1 MKQKTAVVIP
11 CYKVKDHIANVIS
24 GIPEHIEKI
33 YCIDDAC
40 PENSGQFITDNLK
53 DKRVHVITHD
63 VNQGVGGAVVSGY
76 RQAIADGYDIAVKV
90 DGDGQ
95 MDPAL
100 IPVFVKPLEEGACD
114 YAKGNRFFYIEDV
127 RAMPFIRLFG
137 NAGLSFLTKLSS
149 GYWHVFDPTNGYTAV
164 NLNVLKQIPLDK
176 IAKRYFFESDMLFRL
191 NLMQAVVQDIPMKA
205 VYQGETSNLAIS
217 KIFLPF
223 LWGHFRNFCKR
234 VFYNYF
240 LRDFSVASIELLL
253 SIPLL
258 LFGIIFG
265 ASQWRISI
273 EAGVEASAGTVML
286 SALPIIIGTQ
296 FLLSFL
302 NHDISTVP
310 RTPLHK
316 KLAEREK

>member
-100 IPVFVKPLEEGACD
+100 IHVFVKPLEDGACD
-114 YAKGNRFFYIEDV
+114 YAKGNRFFYIGFHA
-127 RAMPFIRLFG
+127 R
-137 NAGLSFLTKLSS
+137 NTKRIP
-149 GYWHVFDPTNGYTAV
+149 Y
-164 NLNVLKQIPLDK
+164 NVDC
-176 IAKRYFFESDMLFRL
+176 
-191 NLMQAVVQDIPMKA
+191 VVGQNTD
-205 VYQGETSNLAIS
+205 
-217 KIFLPF
+217 
-223 LWGHFRNFCKR
+223 
-234 VFYNYF
+234 
-240 LRDFSVASIELLL
+240 SIEGNDGFLYYDDIDPRLL
-253 SIPLL
+253 
-258 LFGIIFG
+258 
-265 ASQWRISI
+265 ATKR
-273 EAGVEASAGTVML
+273 
-286 SALPIIIGTQ
+286 
-296 FLLSFL
+296 
-302 NHDISTVP
+302 
-310 RTPLHK
+310 
-316 KLAEREK
+316 